1 MRSNNLAFWTVYF
14 ALMVAG
20 ASITNRKEKKLSGE
34 QMQQLP
40 RNTSR
45 VIQTTNTFAGK
56 KGRTQDSDFDAPL
69 TKSGL
74 IKDRLEWFILRLKSF
89 VHGNRF
95 DLEGFEWSKGQLHK
109 HFEDIVKGCEPLTPR
124 GKRILQQKEYAS
136 RLFHFVENSAVLLE
150 FYALGSDRAQRI
162 VHRMIRLNLKLM
174 NLFDSRGNPDPSVDD
189 FAINVYHSY
198 DQLTEW
204 KSVFH
209 SIEKVPD
216 SVKLAFKVQLVQ
228 AKKTLRALAKHV
240 SGFDRNGKCGPFKAC
255 AS

>member
-1 MRSNNLAFWTVYF
+1 MRLNNLAFLTVYF

-20 ASITNRKEKKLSGE
+20 ASITNRIDKQLSGE

-45 VIQTTNTFAGK
+45 IIQTNNTFAGK

-95 DLEGFEWSKGQLHK
+95 DLEGFNWLKEQLREHL
-109 HFEDIVKGCEPLTPR
+109 EDAVQACEQLGPR
-124 GKRILQQKEYAS
+124 RKKTLKQKDYAS
-136 RLFHFVENSAVLLE
+136 RLFYFVEDSAVLLD
-150 FYALGSDRAQRI
+150 FYPLGLDRAQRI
-162 VHRMIRLNLKLM
+162 VHRVIRLNLMLIK
-174 NLFDSRGNPDPSVDD
+174 LFDSQGNPDPLADN
-189 FAINVYHSY
+189 FAPNVYQLY

-209 SIEKVPD
+209 SIKMVPV
-216 SVKLAFKVQLVQ
+216 SVKVAFKIQLAQ
-228 AKKTLRALAKHV
+228 AKKTLRILAKHV
-240 SGFDRNGKCGPFKAC
+240 PGFDKCRKCGPIKAA